1 MKKRILTILTA
12 AILLFSSCANGTDS
26 GQDPAENSTTPASPE
41 LVSEMAAETEPE
53 ITDDL
58 PERDFDGA
66 DVVIWADT
74 AEFDVFYDADLDGE
88 VVNDAIFNRNTTVS
102 ERFNVHLQYDLDASM
117 WRSQQDLI
125 STISAGTQAYDLV
138 SGVCCYLSTT
148 GLAGCLRNLN
158 NREYLDF
165 EKPWYMQFVNDNIIL
180 GDKLI
185 FTAGFFDMPSMA
197 RTLVTFYSTDLA
209 EQYGVSNLYDTV
221 REGKWTYDYMM
232 GVSESVLT
240 DIDGNGIYDEND
252 RYGITSQWDCIG
264 FLYPSSGYS
273 YVTFN
278 DDGTVVTTTPTEE
291 VYAANE
297 LLYNLLYNCDYYYSG
312 YDKGGPHNYD
322 NMRTV
327 FTSNRALF
335 FINSLFYAQHDEM
348 REMGTYG
355 ILTPPKYRED
365 QERYGSVSS
374 VFVTGIPMDAPDPE
388 RSAILL
394 EALEYESWKQVRP
407 AYYDIALSQKY
418 VNDPESAAML
428 DIVFENVHCDFSYV
442 YSGALNGTVFAL
454 SVGLCENYA
463 SWYQTQVK
471 AMNKSLNKMMEKA
484 AKMKG

>member
-1 MKKRILTILTA
+1 MKERLLAALTVTA
-12 AILLFSSCANGTDS
+12 IFLSSCAS
-26 GQDPAENSTTPASPE
+26 GNAQDPNRSEDPTLSAVPDPTAD
-41 LVSEMAAETEPE
+41 VSAETEPE

-58 PERDFDGA
+58 PEADFGGA
-66 DVVIWADT
+66 DVTIWADT

-102 ERFNVHLQYDLDASM
+102 DRFNVRLIYNLDASK
-117 WRSQQDLI
+117 WRNQQEII
-125 STISAGTQAYDLV
+125 SSISAGTQAYDLV

-148 GLAGCLRNLN
+148 ALAGCLRNLN
-158 NREYLDF
+158 AVDYLDF
-165 EKPWYMQFVNDNIIL
+165 ERPWYMQFVNDNIAL
-180 GDKLI
+180 GDKLL

-197 RTLVTFYSTDLA
+197 RTLVTFYSADLA
-209 EQYGVSNLYDTV
+209 EQYGVGSLYDVV
-221 REGKWTYDYMM
+221 REGKWTYDCMM

-240 DIDGNGIYDEND
+240 DLDGNGVFDEKD

-278 DDGTVVTTTPTEE
+278 DDGSVVATTPTEA
-291 VYAANE
+291 VYEANE
-297 LLYNLLYNCDYYYSG
+297 LLYKLLYNSDYYYSG

-327 FTSNRALF
+327 FTDNRALF
-335 FINSLFYAQHDEM
+335 FINSLFYAQQDEM
-348 REMGTYG
+348 REMGNYG

-374 VFVTGIPMDAPDPE
+374 VFVTGIPLDAPDPE
-388 RSAILL
+388 RSSILL

-428 DIVFENVHCDFSYV
+428 DVVFENVHCDFSYV
-442 YSGALNGTVFAL
+442 YSGALNGSTFSL

-463 SWYQTQVK
+463 SWYQSQAK
-471 AMNKSLNKMMEKA
+471 AMNKSLSRMMEKA